1 VGTVGADTNSTS
13 PQSDFYVLEIE
24 KMKLAAAGSGNDE
37 AWIPGRDE
45 FYYTTPRDLA
55 SLAGARRPR
64 GVWVQQ
70 LMFYHPQGNRD
81 HPGHHQQPA
90 AERLWKIAAQPDAL
104 TSFKYLFNFF
114 G

>member
-1 VGTVGADTNSTS
+1 MGADTNSTS

-81 HPGHHQQPA
+81 HPGHSPTTCSRAFVENSRPA
-90 AERLWKIAAQPDAL
+90 RCL
-104 TSFKYLFNFF
+104 N
-114 G
+114 